1 MSVLLTILMVLAAFH
16 LFYQSTVVKAN
27 HQLLQDELK
36 YQQLMLE
43 VFLKREKENLATI
56 EVEFVEEFKA
66 HQVHFADIVKEA
78 NLLDYFI
85 HAVKEA
91 RKKSTPRKRIDSNLV
106 RKDLQELERGA
117 MDVLVRSMIVNS
129 FLFML
134 LLSPLIMLLKFIAII
149 QNKKFDLEA
158 KLHDFSG
165 NYC

>member
-1 MSVLLTILMVLAAFH
+1 MSILLTILMVLAAFH
-16 LFYQSTVVKAN
+16 LFYQSTVLKAN
-27 HQLLQDELK
+27 HQLLQDELEF
-36 YQQLMLE
+36 QQLMLD
-43 VFLKREKENLATI
+43 VYLKREKSNLAPI
-56 EVEFVEEFKA
+56 EVEFVEEFKS
-66 HQVHFADIVKEA
+66 HQIHFADVVKET
-78 NLLDYFI
+78 NLLDYLI
-85 HAVKEA
+85 YSVKESN
-91 RKKSTPRKRIDSNLV
+91 RKSTPRKKIDSNLV

-165 NYC
+165 KYC

>member
-43 VFLKREKENLATI
+43 VYLKREKENLATI

-78 NLLDYFI
+78 NLLDYLI

-158 KLHDFSG
+158 KLHDFSD

>member
-56 EVEFVEEFKA
+56 EVEFVEEFKV

-78 NLLDYFI
+78 NLLDYLI

>member
-78 NLLDYFI
+78 NLLDYLI